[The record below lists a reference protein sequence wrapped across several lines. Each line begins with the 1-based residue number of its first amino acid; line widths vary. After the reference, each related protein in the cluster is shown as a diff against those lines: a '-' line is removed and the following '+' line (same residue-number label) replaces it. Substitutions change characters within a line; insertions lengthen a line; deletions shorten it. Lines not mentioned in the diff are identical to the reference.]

1 MLYLINYEASST
13 GLGWG
18 KHKVYIMADG
28 LYEVNLKWERWMQN
42 TKKEYEFKLKSIEII
57 EDEVVV

>member
-13 GLGWG
+13 IGWG

-28 LYEVNLKWERWMQN
+28 LYEVNLKWERWSQN
-42 TKKEYEFKLKSIEII
+42 EKKEYEFKLKSIEVID
-57 EDEVVV
+57 DEVVV